1 MHTRGRLGVRPAAAD
16 RGPRSLQTRSTPF
29 GVVLP
34 LRLSCTF
41 TSRAATFRLRALSL
55 ANTPARHIYI
65 ASTPHT
71 TALMSAFL
79 DLLGNSLRTK
89 DGKTIKTADALTGKR
104 AVALYFSAHWC
115 PPCRGFT
122 PKLAEFY
129 NAKLKDLGLEVV
141 FVSSDR
147 DEAAFTE
154 YANEQPWLA
163 LPYDKRDL
171 KTCLSK
177 RFKVSGIPT
186 LVILDGTTGEVIT
199 KDGREAVSEDPTGVN
214 FPWKPPTFWEALGDT
229 FLKGTD
235 GETVEVEELKG
246 EGKVIGLYFSAHWC
260 PPCRAFTPQLV
271 KSYTEHLKA
280 KNLEIIFVSSD
291 RDSKAF
297 QEYFATMPWLAI
309 PNGDPRKAKLSK
321 IFDVSGIPSFVL
333 VDAATGATINANAR
347 GKISSDPA
355 GVEFPYHPKAFGDL
369 EDPDGI
375 NDELSLC
382 VMLEGCDEATTNAAV
397 AALESVAVA
406 SKAAKED
413 TNFFVAEKAGDL
425 ATRIRDMTEL
435 GKAGATPQML
445 LMDIPDE
452 GGYYVSDAKEVTKE
466 TIAAFIDA
474 YKAKSL
480 TRQQLG

>member
-1 MHTRGRLGVRPAAAD
+1 
-16 RGPRSLQTRSTPF
+16 
-29 GVVLP
+29 
-34 LRLSCTF
+34 
-41 TSRAATFRLRALSL
+41 
-55 ANTPARHIYI
+55 
-65 ASTPHT
+65 
-71 TALMSAFL
+71 MSAFL

-186 LVILDGTTGEVIT
+186 LVILDGTTGEVVT

-347 GKISSDPA
+347 GKISSDPTGA
-355 GVEFPYHPKAFGDL
+355 EFPYHPKAFGDL

-382 VMLEGCDEATTNAAV
+382 VMLEGCDEATTSAAV
-397 AALESVAVA
+397 AALESVAAA

-413 TNFFVAEKAGDL
+413 TNFYVAEKAGDL

-480 TRQQLG
+480 TRQQLA